1 MSHDRSSRIPLP
13 HLPEDG
19 LPSFCTCVL
28 SDDPDLSVLG
38 RSCLVLLIRTDNPI
52 FWYCRIGDGSEWV
65 RHEYDIGTQALRDL
79 GEGCSEKL
87 LMMSIAACQGKFYF
101 TGGSYGKLGVLE
113 FSPAPVF
120 NSIAIPDP
128 MEEVVGYQS
137 ETLVES
143 RQELFMVSLL
153 SGMDRGVVYRVH
165 VHRLDFSRQEW
176 VEVDDIGGRAFLL
189 SWWYFGA
196 SRSAGEC
203 GLKPNCV
210 YTAYPLN
217 KGMMVFDVKGRTMM
231 MQDLDEAPMANQ
243 ALWLLP
249 TEHQ

>member
-1 MSHDRSSRIPLP
+1 
-13 HLPEDG
+13 
-19 LPSFCTCVL
+19 
-28 SDDPDLSVLG
+28 
-38 RSCLVLLIRTDNPI
+38 
-52 FWYCRIGDGSEWV
+52 
-65 RHEYDIGTQALRDL
+65 
-79 GEGCSEKL
+79 
-87 LMMSIAACQGKFYF
+87 
-101 TGGSYGKLGVLE
+101 
-113 FSPAPVF
+113 
-120 NSIAIPDP
+120 
-128 MEEVVGYQS
+128 
-137 ETLVES
+137 
-143 RQELFMVSLL
+143 
-153 SGMDRGVVYRVH
+153 VVYRVH